1 MLIPWI
7 SGSDLRGLR
16 MGKGQLVS
24 RILERMLGLYL
35 ITSGEL
41 LKGLEL
47 DIHLINIHLCQEL
60 F

>member
-16 MGKGQLVS
+16 MGNGQLVS

-35 ITSGEL
+35 IASGEL
-41 LKGLEL
+41 LKGLES